1 MLGFLH
7 ALGDNRASA
16 HCEFPT
22 GAIPGELPFLFPFT
36 LGLPFQNYKLL

>member
-7 ALGDNRASA
+7 IPKVKRASA
-16 HCEFPT
+16 HCAFPK